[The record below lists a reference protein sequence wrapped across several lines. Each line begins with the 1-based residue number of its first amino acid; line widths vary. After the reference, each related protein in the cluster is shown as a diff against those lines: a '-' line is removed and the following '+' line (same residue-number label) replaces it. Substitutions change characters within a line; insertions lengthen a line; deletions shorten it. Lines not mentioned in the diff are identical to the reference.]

1 MTMDARLPS
10 SVLFSAIALCAITT
24 VAHSGVPVG
33 WRYDG
38 SGHYPN
44 ADPPERWSTT
54 QNVRW
59 STPLPSWGNGSPVVS
74 GERVFVTA
82 EPTWLMA
89 FDRRTGAPLWSAAN
103 GVLDAVQGAEH
114 ERFSALLAQT
124 KEQQVQLK
132 EKQRALSRL
141 KRSARKARDRK
152 ASEGLVEE
160 LEQLKAEVTRLR
172 DSIEGTR
179 HLRTESTVDIIGY
192 ASSTPVT
199 DGERVFAL
207 FGNGVVSAFD
217 MSGKR
222 LWSRWFRDSAKLK
235 PPFPMHGHV
244 EGHAA
249 SPRLVGDILVVGF
262 GTLMGLD
269 PKTGET
275 RWDAGTFRDYGTPV
289 VLSTPAGD
297 QVITADGR
305 RIRARDGVVL
315 ETTDPLTYY
324 TSPVVAGG
332 RVYVTGATS
341 DDAGRPAARAAR
353 WSQDGAAAPDWSA
366 PLDAARHHVSPIV
379 ADGLLYALSVR
390 GVLRV
395 VRADDGAMVYEK
407 KLDLE
412 RPQASFSLAGGRLF
426 LFGSE
431 GSALVFRS
439 GPRFEQVGRN
449 TLEPLRATPF
459 FQGKA
464 IYVRTHDHLYRLGE

>member
-1 MTMDARLPS
+1 MAMHARLRS
-10 SVLFSAIALCAITT
+10 SMLFSAVALCAMST
-24 VAHSGVPVG
+24 VAHSDAPVG

-38 SGHYPN
+38 TGHYPN
-44 ADPPERWSTT
+44 SEPPERWSTT
-54 QNVRW
+54 ENVRW

-89 FDRRTGAPLWSAAN
+89 FNRGTGAPLWRASN
-103 GVLDAVQGAEH
+103 GVLDAVKGAER
-114 ERFSALLAQT
+114 ERFSELLTQT

-132 EKQRALSRL
+132 AKQRALSRL
-141 KRSARKARDRK
+141 KRSARKARDRDS
-152 ASEGLVEE
+152 SERLVQEVN
-160 LEQLKAEVTRLR
+160 QLKAEVTRLR
-172 DSIEGTR
+172 DSIEATR

-199 DGERVFAL
+199 DGKRVFAL

-249 SPRLVGDILVVGF
+249 SPLLVGDVLVVGF

-269 PKTGET
+269 PETGAT
-275 RWDAGTFRDYGTPV
+275 RWDAGTFRDYGTPA
-289 VLSTPAGD
+289 VLATPQGG
-297 QVITADGR
+297 QVITSDGR

-315 ETTDPLTYY
+315 KGSDPLTYY
-324 TSPVVAGG
+324 TSPVVSDG

-353 WSQDGAAAPDWSA
+353 WSLDGFAAPDWNA

-395 VRADDGAMVYEK
+395 VRVSDGTLAYEK

-412 RPQASFSLAGGRLF
+412 RPQASFSLAGGRLYV
-426 LFGSE
+426 FGAE
-431 GSALVFRS
+431 GRS
-439 GPRFEQVGRN
+439 VVLRTGSRFEQIGTN
-449 TLEPLRATPF
+449 ILEPLRATPF
-459 FQGKA
+459 FEGKA

>member
-1 MTMDARLPS
+1 MLARLS
-10 SVLFSAIALCAITT
+10 NSLVFSALALCAIAS
-24 VAHSGVPVG
+24 VAHSGAPVG

-54 QNVRW
+54 ENVLW

-89 FDRRTGAPLWSAAN
+89 FDRQTGTELWRAEN
-103 GVLDAVQGAEH
+103 GVLDAVEGSEQ
-114 ERFSALLAQT
+114 ERFRGELAQARAL
-124 KEQQVQLK
+124 QVQLK
-132 EKQRALSRL
+132 EKQRTLSRL
-141 KRSARKARDRK
+141 KRSARKARDR
-152 ASEGLVEE
+152 ASSERLVEE
-160 LEQLKAEVTRLR
+160 LERLKAQVTRLR
-172 DSIEGTR
+172 DSIESTR

-217 MSGKR
+217 MAGAR
-222 LWSRWFRDSAKLK
+222 LWSRWFRDSPKLK

-249 SPRLVGDILVVGF
+249 SPVLVGDVLVVGF
-262 GTLMGLD
+262 GSLIGLD

-275 RWDAGTFRDYGTPV
+275 RWEAPTFRDYGTPA
-289 VLSTPAGD
+289 VLKGTTGD
-297 QVITADGR
+297 QLVTADGR
-305 RIRARDGVVL
+305 RILARDGSVL
-315 ETTDPLTYY
+315 KGSDPLTYY
-324 TSPVVAGG
+324 TSPVVAQG

-341 DDAGRPAARAAR
+341 DDAGQPRARAAR
-353 WSQDGAAAPDWSA
+353 WSQDGSRAPDWSA
-366 PLDAARHHVSPIV
+366 PLDAARHHVSPLV
-379 ADGLLYALSVR
+379 AEGLVYGLSVR

-395 VRADDGAMVYEK
+395 VRARDGTLVYEK

-412 RPQASFSLAGGRLF
+412 RPQASLSLAGGRLYV
-426 LFGSE
+426 FGSQ
-431 GSALVFRS
+431 GRS
-439 GPRFEQVGRN
+439 MVIRPGPRFEQIGAN

>member
-1 MTMDARLPS
+1 MDARLS
-10 SVLFSAIALCAITT
+10 SVVLFSALALCAIST
-24 VAHSGVPVG
+24 VAHGGGPVG

-38 SGHYPN
+38 SGHYPS

-54 QNVRW
+54 ENVRW
-59 STPLPSWGNGSPVVS
+59 ATPLPSWGNGSPVVS
-74 GERVFVTA
+74 GDRVFVTA

-89 FDRRTGAPLWSAAN
+89 FDRETGALLWKADN
-103 GVLDAVQGAEH
+103 GVLTGVQGAEKQRLS
-114 ERFSALLAQT
+114 ERLDTT
-124 KEQQVQLK
+124 KQHQAELK

-141 KRSARKARDRK
+141 KRSARKARDR
-152 ASEGLVEE
+152 ASSERLVVELNELKEE
-160 LEQLKAEVTRLR
+160 VSRLR
-172 DSIEGTR
+172 DSVEKTR

-199 DGERVFAL
+199 DGKRVFAV

-217 MSGKR
+217 VSGAR
-222 LWSRWFRDSAKLK
+222 LWSRWLRDSEKLK

-249 SPRLVGDILVVGF
+249 SPRLAGGVLVVGF
-262 GTLMGLD
+262 GSLMGLD
-269 PKTGET
+269 PSTGAT
-275 RWDAGTFRDYGTPV
+275 RWDAGTFRDYGTPA
-289 VLSTPAGD
+289 VLSTPKGEL
-297 QVITADGR
+297 VITADGR
-305 RIRARDGVVL
+305 RIRARDGAVL
-315 ETTDPLTYY
+315 GGSDPLTYY

-332 RVYVTGATS
+332 RIYVTGATS

-353 WSQDGAAAPDWSA
+353 WSSDGASAPDWNA
-366 PLDAARHHVSPIV
+366 PLDEARHHVSPIV
-379 ADGLLYALSVR
+379 VGGLLYALSVR

-395 VRADDGAMVYEK
+395 IRASDGAPMYEQ

-412 RPQASFSLAGGRLF
+412 RPQASLSLAGDRLF
-426 LFGSE
+426 LFDAE
-431 GSALVFRS
+431 GVSLVLRA

-459 FQGKA
+459 FEGSA